1 MLDSDD
7 ENYVIFGTALDPLDE
22 DNFPRKKPMTIEDQY
37 ACDEQGRRRFHGAF
51 TGGFSAGY
59 FNTVGTRDGWRP
71 QQFKSSRSSKAES
84 KAQTPQDFM
93 DDEDTGQFGIAPTA
107 IRTTADY
114 ASHES
119 KGTKRERTKFSE
131 DGPIPGTPVLQEI
144 LKPVKDTV
152 GVKLLKQMGWK
163 PGQGVGPRLSKKEKA
178 KIKQHNDKTRV
189 HGCSLPPRQEQMME
203 TDSGGSDEEDS
214 NITFAPDDYEPF
226 RCNPKDNFFGIG
238 YTGLEKRPIL
248 SQHISLF
255 EPSSFQLQEKNK
267 KLSIRGQAFGVGAFE
282 AEDEDIYSRE
292 DMSQYDFSLE
302 PKSRQK
308 SRWTHEK
315 PETSQSKCIEGF
327 VPAKNRLEARKTFK
341 LPDLPKGFNPVHI
354 IRKSRFEP
362 TIESTSLENA
372 RRKGLGRHDLRVED
386 RARII
391 NDPNPISLVLSSK
404 VGSGSTNE
412 KNPSNSCLL
421 PCGVDK
427 KRIQPVSEIAQNEK
441 CSDQEQTPKK
451 PSVISNIIT
460 KTLNLHGKEQ
470 AARNLERPAN
480 TVGNNNKD
488 TKLGNAGSTTANK
501 NSWLE
506 VLNTKSFVKG
516 GTENLSLIKEPNVKC
531 SQDAQDEKLL
541 ANPRNEAEDK
551 GMSDDSRSSVF
562 KPFAGDLDKQKRYE
576 KFLEFSRDGE
586 KNRLSDI
593 QPLSMT
599 EWERDHERVEFDQ
612 AARLYKPLTGSMSDR
627 FVSGKHQDSL
637 NSLVAVDLGE
647 DTDVQLKE
655 MAAKKMFGKMTRQR
669 SEWRPASILCKR
681 FNIAEPVTGCA
692 QPETAKKSTFSIFD
706 YLEESVHNS
715 STFQSVSDVAVRIK
729 SQNLESG
736 SNLEDRK
743 TGFSESYQT
752 VKSMNNS
759 AMVVC
764 DNMDKNKTSAK
775 ERNFEAKYE
784 KIFGK
789 NVNSSVVV
797 GKDNSVDLSSN
808 VQSVDQPAVCLP
820 CVESNLDFD
829 QNRNFAGSSS
839 SSDRTDQVDNI
850 VDKEMEKKDLFKA
863 IFVSSSEDSDSEREE
878 ELDDDKFKSVL
889 IGKNPGELNVQRNT
903 SPPRGIFAN
912 LDLDSLNDV
921 GVKNNKI
928 NFIEHK
934 SSTIICK
941 GEEMPGASC
950 PNRNSGSSDNTTM
963 ENITNYATSAEGTAE
978 SSSQIL
984 ADMYGPVLPARQ
996 QKYLNNAQS
1005 ETISQVPIQ
1014 KHVFKSVVVPV
1025 TKPDIVVH
1033 GEWIEKKKSK
1043 KSKKE
1048 EKKHKHKEHKKHKHK
1063 KKKK

>member
-7 ENYVIFGTALDPLDE
+7 ENYVIFGTPLDPLDE

-84 KAQTPQDFM
+84 KAQRPQDFM
-93 DDEDTGQFGIAPTA
+93 DDEDMGQFGIAPTA
-107 IRTTADY
+107 IRTTDDY
-114 ASHES
+114 ADHEN
-119 KGTKRERTKFSE
+119 KGTKRERTKFSG

-163 PGQGVGPRLSKKEKA
+163 PGQGVGPRLSEKEKT
-178 KIKQHNDKTRV
+178 KIKQRNDKTRL
-189 HGCSLPPRQEQMME
+189 HGCSLPPTQEQAME
-203 TDSGGSDEEDS
+203 TDSGGSDDEDS

-238 YTGLEKRPIL
+238 YTGLEKRSIL

-282 AEDEDIYSRE
+282 VEDEDIYSKE

-302 PKSRQK
+302 PKNRQK

-315 PETSQSKCIEGF
+315 PTTSQTKCIEGF
-327 VPAKNRLEARKTFK
+327 VPAKSRFEARKTFK
-341 LPDLPKGFNPVHI
+341 VPEPPKDFKPVHI

-362 TIESTSLENA
+362 SIQSTSLENA
-372 RRKGLGRHDLRVED
+372 RRKGLGRHDLRAED

-391 NDPNPISLVLSSK
+391 NDPNPIALVLSSK
-404 VGSGSTNE
+404 VESGSANE
-412 KNPSNSCLL
+412 KNLSNSSLL
-421 PCGVDK
+421 SCGVDK
-427 KRIQPVSEIAQNEK
+427 QLIQPVSEFAQNEK
-441 CSDQEQTPKK
+441 RSNQEQSPRK

-470 AARNLERPAN
+470 VAQNLERPAN
-480 TVGNNNKD
+480 NVGINHRD
-488 TKLGNAGSTTANK
+488 TKLGDAVSTTAKK

-506 VLNTKSFVKG
+506 MLNAKSFVKG
-516 GTENLSLIKEPNVKC
+516 GTENLTLIKEPNIKYGK
-531 SQDAQDEKLL
+531 DAQVEKLFKNL
-541 ANPRNEAEDK
+541 RNEAEDK
-551 GMSDDSRSSVF
+551 QTSADSKSSVF
-562 KPFAGDLDKQKRYE
+562 KPFAADLDKQKRYE
-576 KFLEFSRDGE
+576 KFLDFLKEGE
-586 KNRLSDI
+586 KNRLTDI

-627 FVSGKHQDSL
+627 FVSGKHQDGL
-637 NSLVAVDLGE
+637 NPLVAVDLGK
-647 DTDVQLKE
+647 DTDVQLRE
-655 MAAKKMFGKMTRQR
+655 MAAKKMFGKLTRQR
-669 SEWRPASILCKR
+669 TEWRPASILCKR
-681 FNIAEPVTGCA
+681 FNIAEPATGCA
-692 QPETAKKSTFSIFD
+692 KPETEKKSTFSIFD
-706 YLEESVHNS
+706 YLEESLHNS
-715 STFQSVSDVAVRIK
+715 STFQSVSDVAGKIK
-729 SQNLESG
+729 SENLSSG
-736 SNLEDRK
+736 SNLEDSR
-743 TGFSESYQT
+743 TGCLESYQS

-764 DNMDKNKTSAK
+764 DNMDKNKTSSK

-784 KIFGK
+784 RIFGR
-789 NVNSSVVV
+789 NVNRSAVV
-797 GKDNSVDLSSN
+797 GQDNSIDLSLN
-808 VQSVDQPAVCLP
+808 VQSIEQPAVCLP
-820 CVESNLDFD
+820 CVESNSDFD
-829 QNRNFAGSSS
+829 QDRNFAGSSS
-839 SSDRTDQVDNI
+839 SSERMGQVINV
-850 VDKEMEKKDLFKA
+850 VDKDTEKKDLFKA

-878 ELDDDKFKSVL
+878 EPDDEKFKSVL

-921 GVKNNKI
+921 GVKNKKV

-934 SSTIICK
+934 SSTIVCR
-941 GEEMPGASC
+941 GEMSGASC
-950 PNRNSGSSDNTTM
+950 LNQSSSNSDNTTT
-963 ENITNYATSAEGTAE
+963 ENMTNCETSAEGTAE
-978 SSSQIL
+978 LSSKIL
-984 ADMYGPVLPARQ
+984 PDMYGPVLPARPR
-996 QKYLNNAQS
+996 KNLNDVQS
-1005 ETISQVPIQ
+1005 DTNSQVLIQ
-1014 KHVFKSVVVPV
+1014 KHIFKSVVVPV
-1025 TKPDIVVH
+1025 TKPAIVEQ

-1043 KSKKE
+1043 KSKKDK
-1048 EKKHKHKEHKKHKHK
+1048 KKHKHKEHKKHKHK
-1063 KKKK
+1063 KNKS